1 MQFTNVIFNTYKLL
15 LNKKAIEANLYF
27 FAPKASCLRF
37 VQRLTVMT
45 SFRLYLF
52 IFEGRLNIE

>member
-15 LNKKAIEANLYF
+15 LNKLVFKANLCIF
-27 FAPKASCLRF
+27 VPKTSYLSL
-37 VQRLTVMT
+37 VQLLTVIT
-45 SFRLYLF
+45 PFRLYLF